1 MSVLRLHKR
10 IWRTRFLK
18 ENRVTTLRTAHTIS
32 KIVVSVK
39 PSNDATATNGMVD
52 ALSHTNRTIGAKK
65 MDISSPAA
73 MVRKR
78 LCILKNIFKSILWV
92 CRRKNREKS
101 EIFSIFDT
109 TLKALK

>member
-1 MSVLRLHKR
+1 M
-10 IWRTRFLK
+10 K
-18 ENRVTTLRTAHTIS
+18 ENGVTTLRTAHTIS

-39 PSNDATATNGMVD
+39 PLNVATATNGMVV
-52 ALSHTNRTIGAKK
+52 ALSPTNRTIGAKN